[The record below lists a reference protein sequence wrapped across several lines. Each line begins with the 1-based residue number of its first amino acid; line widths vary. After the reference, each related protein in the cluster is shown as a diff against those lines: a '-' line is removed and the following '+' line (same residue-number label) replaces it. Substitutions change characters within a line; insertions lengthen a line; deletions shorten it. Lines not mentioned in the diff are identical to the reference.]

1 MGAFLA
7 KAWGQIREFFKNMDR
22 SARIRFGILAGSVV
36 VVAIVAAALLGRV
49 TYGVLYY
56 NLPSAEAGA
65 IVSALSERG
74 VPYKTEG
81 AGTILVPEEQVSEL
95 LMTLSAEGVYDS
107 GGDLNFSI
115 LQSASG
121 FGATDIE
128 RRAYL
133 AFQYQDN
140 IRRALLRLDKIE
152 DAMVLITLPEESSFV
167 FARDARDATAAVSI
181 EIKNGAVLSP
191 AEAVAIGDMVAKAA
205 PGLQPENVSIVDS
218 ALNLYSAVPLAEGE
232 SGASSGDAAIVASQI
247 LLETQ
252 VKQQLETSVINLLT
266 PVFGQGRVKA
276 GASVSLE
283 FDRETSESVEFA
295 PPVAGETEGLVRSM
309 ERIYERT
316 RDGEDTGGVPG
327 TDSNGMGSTE
337 DIDGT
342 DEYPYLELGEGE
354 SYAKLLE
361 TINYELNQTTTQI
374 ERARGTVKRLSIA
387 VLVDS
392 GVIEEDYTAEV
403 RELVAKAVG
412 VSEDSVAVQRL
423 PITETDNMISDA
435 LAAQTE
441 LLREMKLRDLIKTLA
456 ICAAGLI
463 ALGLLLFTA
472 RGMIR
477 SGGKQRAALAA
488 AGAGERAAADDRGG
502 PAGYDVTPGY
512 GDVAFDAYG
521 NYDGMD
527 GVSYVPGS
535 AAPVGAYK
543 GVTGSE
549 LEDVASEESD
559 VTIGGER
566 PNTLTQ
572 LERMIERDPK
582 AVAQILRGWLT
593 EE

>member
-1 MGAFLA
+1 MNRA
-7 KAWGQIREFFKNMDR
+7 
-22 SARIRFGILAGSVV
+22 ARIRFGVLAGSVV
-36 VVAIVAAALLGRV
+36 IIAIVAAALLGRV

-56 NLPSAEAGA
+56 NLPQAEAGA
-65 IVSALSERG
+65 IIAALSERG
-74 VPYKTEG
+74 VPYRTEG
-81 AGTILVPEEQVSEL
+81 TGTILVPEEQVSEL
-95 LMTLSAEGVYDS
+95 LMTLSSEGVYNS

-128 RRAYL
+128 RQAYL

-140 IRRALLRLDKIE
+140 IRRALLQLDKIE
-152 DAMVLITLPEESSFV
+152 NAMVLISLPEESSFV
-167 FARDARDATAAVSI
+167 FSRDARDATASVSI
-181 EIKNGAVLSP
+181 EVKNGGVLTP
-191 AEAVAIGDMVAKAA
+191 AEAVAIGELVARAA
-205 PGLQPENVSIVDS
+205 PGLRPENVSIVDS
-218 ALNLYSAVPLAEGE
+218 ALNLYSAIPTAEGE
-232 SGASSGDAAIVASQI
+232 QNAASSDAAIVASQI
-247 LLETQ
+247 LLDTQ

-276 GASVSLE
+276 GASVALE
-283 FDRETSESVEFA
+283 FDRETSESIEFA
-295 PPVAGETEGLVRSM
+295 PPVEGETEGLVRSM
-309 ERIYERT
+309 ERIYEHT
-316 RDGEDTGGVPG
+316 REESGEGGVPG

-342 DEYPYLELGEGE
+342 DEYPYLELENGEN
-354 SYAKLLE
+354 YAKLLE
-361 TINYELNQTTTQI
+361 TINYEMNQTTTQL
-374 ERARGTVKRLSIA
+374 ERARGTMKRLSIA

-412 VSEDSVAVQRL
+412 VSEDSVAVHRL
-423 PITETDNMISDA
+423 PITETESNVIADA
-435 LAAQTE
+435 LVAQE
-441 LLREMKLRDLIKTLA
+441 VFLREIELRDLIKTLA

-472 RGMIR
+472 RGMIK
-477 SGGKQRAALAA
+477 SGGRGRADMVAATAVSGERLAA
-488 AGAGERAAADDRGG
+488 DGSGYPLDYDAA
-502 PAGYDVTPGY
+502 PGY

-535 AAPVGAYK
+535 AAPAGAAYK

-549 LEDVASEESD
+549 LEDVDTDDQD
-559 VTIGGER
+559 VSVGGER

-572 LERMIERDPK
+572 LERMVEHDPK
-582 AVAQILRGWLT
+582 AVAQILRSWLT
-593 EE
+593 ED